1 MVRLLNVFSLA
12 DALDILKVP
21 ALPVPVIVILEVVE
35 PVIVPAPLNEPE
47 TVKF

>member
-1 MVRLLNVFSLA
+1 MLNV
-12 DALDILKVP
+12 P
-21 ALPVPVIVILEVVE
+21 AFPVPVMVILEVVE